1 MARGS
6 RPKFGRA
13 QDGEY
18 GVMEMNT
25 EQTKAQCE
33 MLSALMDGQLQ
44 GAACADTLARLADD
58 PAAQADW
65 HCYHLVGD
73 VLRAPDL
80 ADCAGDAAFL
90 SRFQARLAQEPCFDR
105 PALLPE
111 VAPQFASEFANEVAA
126 DLVATSAAEPGVT
139 SIFSAKSKSQRHV
152 DKAANEGTFR
162 WKLVAGFASLAAV
175 SAIGWNMLA
184 VTAPTLGGTQLAQA
198 SDNFHVSVS
207 PMVLASAALPAAQ
220 SAGPVLISTT
230 FGGLE
235 STVPMQQAESSSA
248 MVAGLPAGVTAQTVT
263 LPSGEPQVMIRNPR
277 LDALMAAHKQFG
289 GASAL
294 QTPAPFLRE
303 ATFESP
309 EQ

>member
-1 MARGS
+1 
-6 RPKFGRA
+6 
-13 QDGEY
+13 
-18 GVMEMNT
+18 MEMNT

-90 SRFQARLAQEPCFDR
+90 SRFQARLAQEPRFDR
-105 PALLPE
+105 PALLPQVE
-111 VAPQFASEFANEVAA
+111 PQFANE
-126 DLVATSAAEPGVT
+126 SAAELVASSAVVPGVT
-139 SIFSAKSKSQRHV
+139 SIFSAKSKAQVGV
-152 DKAANEGTFR
+152 DKAANEGAFR

-184 VTAPTLGGTQLAQA
+184 VTAPALGGAQLAQA
-198 SDNFHVSVS
+198 SDSFHLSTS
-207 PMVLASAALPAAQ
+207 PMVLASAALPAVQ

-230 FGGLE
+230 FGGQE
-235 STVPMQQAESSSA
+235 SAVPMQQTESSSA

>member
-1 MARGS
+1 
-6 RPKFGRA
+6 
-13 QDGEY
+13 
-18 GVMEMNT
+18 MNT
-25 EQTKAQCE
+25 EQTKTQRE

-44 GAACADTLARLADD
+44 GAAFAETLAHLADD
-58 PAAQADW
+58 KAAQADW
-65 HCYHLVGD
+65 HCYHLLGD

-90 SRFQARLAQEPCFDR
+90 SRFQARLAQEPRFDR
-105 PALLPE
+105 PASLPE
-111 VAPQFASEFANEVAA
+111 VTPQFAAE
-126 DLVATSAAEPGVT
+126 LVVSSAAAPGVK
-139 SIFSAKSKSQRHV
+139 SIFDAKSKAQTKV
-152 DKAANEGTFR
+152 DKAANESSFR

-184 VTAPTLGGTQLAQA
+184 VSAPALNGAQLALA
-198 SDNFHVSVS
+198 SDTFHASAS
-207 PMVLASAALPAAQ
+207 PLVLASEVQ
-220 SAGPVLISTT
+220 GAGPVLVSTT
-230 FGGLE
+230 FGAPE
-235 STVPMQQAESSSA
+235 STLSLPYAEPASA
-248 MVAGLPAGVTAQTVT
+248 SVAGLPAGVTAQTVT